1 MRNQKKS
8 DPQDLGSDL
17 SGLDAERLALAY
29 RNLQHGEWD
38 DYIGPKPEGFD
49 AMPLIGKKPLVGKR
63 KPGRLD
69 FTCPAAKAI
78 LEIIGAANVSRL
90 LWRIAQN
97 GTDEEWLHAYVEQA
111 VLTDQIK
118 RYGSSL

>member
-1 MRNQKKS
+1 MQEKKKS
-8 DPQDLGSDL
+8 DSQGQEPDLN
-17 SGLDAERLALAY
+17 GLNAERLALAY

-49 AMPLIGKKPLVGKR
+49 TMPLIGKKPLVGKT
-63 KPGRLD
+63 KPGRLNY
-69 FTCPAAKAI
+69 TLPAAKAI
-78 LEIIGAANVSRL
+78 LEIVGAANISRL
-90 LWRIAQN
+90 LWRMAQN

-111 VLTDQIK
+111 ILTDQIR